1 MLGIGFV
8 LHPVASLTG
17 ASLTVA
23 EPTPPLCAMFPW
35 CFAFAG
41 DPGGDGM
48 MLQEQQQWCGLPLGQ
63 PAFLPQVVTASNET
77 VKIKVKKKSKHVK
90 KKQIEK
96 QAKTK
101 LKTKDKKHVCDVQIN
116 PDMMAKFANA
126 KAMLLSDGDLHRVPF
141 VWEPWRGEA
150 AEVLAAVTKFLV
162 LDADHHGQ
170 ATLLWPAL
178 LLSAFPE
185 FRHTS
190 NTRLDLMLV
199 SLVMLCRRNRS
210 SGLAVHDFIE
220 YSAGS
225 CELTMQCLLKDL
237 VGVPLDKCLKVE
249 HDNAT
254 ANGLRLWIMELTKTK
269 PGALTWFGTQCSSFT
284 SLCLHQ
290 SQRRPNNLWLGDM
303 SKNFV
308 RYGNNQM
315 VITALL
321 MALSYWIGNVAI
333 LEQPLTSTMP
343 RCQPLRSVF
352 EFVKVTRVVTWH
364 GAFGAKS
371 KKPLQILSSHSM
383 IECLKRPKPSG
394 KSSTLAHPGEAG
406 TFTGKKQSL
415 LQSQAYTPLFG
426 KAVAEMILASRL

>member
-1 MLGIGFV
+1 MALSSAESSQT
-8 LHPVASLTG
+8 LHKAFIRLHHSKLRAMASCSPYRFNEKLAWTLRRCSLAHLLLSGVA
-17 ASLTVA
+17 
-23 EPTPPLCAMFPW
+23 
-35 CFAFAG
+35 
-41 DPGGDGM
+41 
-48 MLQEQQQWCGLPLGQ
+48 
-63 PAFLPQVVTASNET
+63 
-77 VKIKVKKKSKHVK
+77 
-90 KKQIEK
+90 
-96 QAKTK
+96 
-101 LKTKDKKHVCDVQIN
+101 
-116 PDMMAKFANA
+116 A

-185 FRHTS
+185 FRHA

-237 VGVPLDKCLKVE
+237 AGVALDKCLKVE

-284 SLCLHQ
+284 SL
-290 SQRRPNNLWLGDM
+290 
-303 SKNFV
+303 
-308 RYGNNQM
+308 
-315 VITALL
+315 
-321 MALSYWIGNVAI
+321 
-333 LEQPLTSTMP
+333 
-343 RCQPLRSVF
+343 
-352 EFVKVTRVVTWH
+352 
-364 GAFGAKS
+364 
-371 KKPLQILSSHSM
+371 
-383 IECLKRPKPSG
+383 
-394 KSSTLAHPGEAG
+394 
-406 TFTGKKQSL
+406 
-415 LQSQAYTPLFG
+415 
-426 KAVAEMILASRL
+426 